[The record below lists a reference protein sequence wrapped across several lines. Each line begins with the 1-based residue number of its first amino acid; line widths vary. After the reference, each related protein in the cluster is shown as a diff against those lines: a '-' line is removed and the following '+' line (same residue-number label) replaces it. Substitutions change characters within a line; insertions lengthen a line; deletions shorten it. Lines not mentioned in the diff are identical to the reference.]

1 MARCAGALIVSAA
14 LAACTPRG
22 QDAGSAGSTASAAGT
37 LAAPGDA
44 SGTGAVRLAASSD
57 TVTVFKDPNCGCC
70 KEWVTHLRAHAF
82 TVVARDTSGV
92 AGIKETA
99 RVPRQLH
106 SCHTAFVNGYVV
118 EGHVPA
124 ADIQRMLKE
133 KPKVAG
139 IAVAG
144 MPAGSPGME
153 VPGRVDRYDV
163 IAFGRDGST
172 SVYARH

>member
-1 MARCAGALIVSAA
+1 MQYRSVARVAGIIVLAVSMSAWA
-14 LAACTPRG
+14 YASTSDSAG
-22 QDAGSAGSTASAAGT
+22 HAGSVQATTAN
-37 LAAPGDA
+37 
-44 SGTGAVRLAASSD
+44 

-70 KEWVTHLRAHAF
+70 KEWVTHLRKHAF
-82 TVVARDTSGV
+82 TVVSRDTSDV
-92 AGIKETA
+92 AGIKATA
-99 RVPRQLH
+99 RVPRQLY

-124 ADIQRMLKE
+124 ADIQRMLKD
-133 KPKVAG
+133 KPKIAG

>member
-1 MARCAGALIVSAA
+1 MQYRSVFRVAGVAA
-14 LAACTPRG
+14 LAVTL
-22 QDAGSAGSTASAAGT
+22 SAWAYAAQSDTAVPASEATVAA
-37 LAAPGDA
+37 A
-44 SGTGAVRLAASSD
+44 

-70 KEWVTHLRAHAF
+70 KEWVTHLRKHAF
-82 TVVARDTSGV
+82 QVVVKDTSDV
-92 AGIKETA
+92 ASIKATA
-99 RVPRQLH
+99 RVPRQLY

-124 ADIQRMLKE
+124 ADVQRMLDE

-163 IAFGRDGST
+163 VAFGRDGST
-172 SVYARH
+172 SVFARH

>member
-1 MARCAGALIVSAA
+1 MQYRSIVRVAGVLA
-14 LAACTPRG
+14 LAMTLTVWAYATRG
-22 QDAGSAGSTASAAGT
+22 DTTVTVASAASAG
-37 LAAPGDA
+37 P
-44 SGTGAVRLAASSD
+44 

-70 KEWVTHLRAHAF
+70 KEWVTHLRKHAF
-82 TVVARDTSGV
+82 DVVVKDTSDLST
-92 AGIKETA
+92 IKTTA

-124 ADIQRMLKE
+124 ADVQRMLRE

-163 IAFGRDGST
+163 VAFGRDGST
-172 SVYARH
+172 SVFARH